1 MNQTT
6 FHHLKSLFMQPVV
19 PVWLKPYRTL
29 ICIFYALSPVI
40 SNAAAIDAVL
50 MSFVQD
56 VPTYYHRLQTDDL
69 TTVAEVQT
77 WQVQQSIQV
86 NETQAQ
92 LTQACYQRF
101 VVSSCLDEVRRVTLK
116 VNQTLD
122 ALKISANQ
130 REREIKAYQ
139 RQQSRIQTESDLIT
153 DQPAMMPAM
162 TMPTINMPVLLDPIL
177 PMVTPILLPSIV
189 IREPLSEPPSTLPI
203 KLPITRPINTLK
215 PALSV
220 PSAQPQS
227 EHQIQLHSDTYHQK
241 ITKITAHRAKKERER
256 QEALREQQRKQ
267 AAHTLPLAPNYG
279 YRAH

>member
-1 MNQTT
+1 
-6 FHHLKSLFMQPVV
+6 MQLVV
-19 PVWLKPYRTL
+19 PVWLKSYKIIL
-29 ICIFYALSPVI
+29 CIVCAFSPVI
-40 SNAAAIDAVL
+40 SNAVAIDTVL
-50 MSFVQD
+50 MSFIRD

-86 NETQAQ
+86 HETQAQ
-92 LTQACYQRF
+92 LTEACYQRF

-116 VNQTLD
+116 VNQTLE

-153 DQPAMMPAM
+153 DQPAMMP
-162 TMPTINMPVLLDPIL
+162 TVNMPVLLDPIL
-177 PMVTPILLPSIV
+177 PTVTPIVLPNIV
-189 IREPLSEPPSTLPI
+189 IQEPISEVPKPPI
-203 KLPITRPINTLK
+203 KLPINTPK
-215 PALSV
+215 
-220 PSAQPQS
+220 SAPS

-256 QEALREQQRKQ
+256 QEALREQQLKQ
-267 AAHTLPLAPNYG
+267 ADHTLPLAPNYG